1 MNYVE
6 VKDVSGF
13 LVDDSTLKL
22 KIEAEHEMATCIR
35 INANT
40 GNIKDILSNDLESLY
55 PIMATEDRYEGKRCM
70 FIYYD
75 GVAVIRNGNDIMKT
89 FCFNEDMK
97 NKFRRLMTIVLLRLY
112 CL

>member
-13 LVDDSTLKL
+13 LTDDVLKL
-22 KIEAEHEMATCIR
+22 KIEVEHDIATRIR
-35 INANT
+35 INANASDL
-40 GNIKDILSNDLESLY
+40 KDILSNNLESLSS
-55 PIMATEDRYEGKRCM
+55 IVVTEDYYEGKRCT

-75 GVAVIRNGNDIMKT
+75 GVAVIKKDNGNSKT

-97 NKFRRLMTIVLLRLY
+97 NKFSRLITMALLQLY
-112 CL
+112 